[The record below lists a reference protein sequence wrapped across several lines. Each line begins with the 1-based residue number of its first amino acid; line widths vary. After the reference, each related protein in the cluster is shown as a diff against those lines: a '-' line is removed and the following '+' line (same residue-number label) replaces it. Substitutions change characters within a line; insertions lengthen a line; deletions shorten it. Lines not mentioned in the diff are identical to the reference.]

1 MPVTAVFDAS
11 ALVRALPQVGDEV
24 AAAAWVEEAVVGRVR
39 ATVPDLVYGEVANAL
54 LGYVRADRVAPA
66 DAQTAL
72 RLIVELPLRTVSLK
86 TFATDALALA
96 QEIGLS
102 VYDAAY
108 VVLSQATSATL
119 VTADRRLAAAVDRVA
134 LLPEDG
140 PPANT

>member
-54 LGYVRADRVAPA
+54 LGYVRAHRVAPA
-66 DAQTAL
+66 DAQAAL

>member
-54 LGYVRADRVAPA
+54 LGYVRARRVAPA

-86 TFATDALALA
+86 TLATDALALA

>member
-1 MPVTAVFDAS
+1 
-11 ALVRALPQVGDEV
+11 
-24 AAAAWVEEAVVGRVR
+24 
-39 ATVPDLVYGEVANAL
+39 L
-54 LGYVRADRVAPA
+54 LGYVRARRVAPA

-86 TFATDALALA
+86 TLATDALALA

-140 PPANT
+140 PPAKT